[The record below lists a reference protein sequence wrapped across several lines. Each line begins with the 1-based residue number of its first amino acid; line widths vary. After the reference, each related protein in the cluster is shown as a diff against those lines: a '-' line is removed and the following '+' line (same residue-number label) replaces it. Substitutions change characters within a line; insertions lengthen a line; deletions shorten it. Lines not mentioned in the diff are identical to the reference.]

1 MKPLET
7 LGLAAS
13 TLLLTATA
21 VAASAAPAAPT
32 RVAGSIVGKVV
43 FDGDVPEK
51 KPLSISEEQSK
62 GCCEGKDCMDDQDLS
77 MLVDDAGGVANAV
90 ITVEIEGKE
99 AEVPEEPVELDQK
112 GCRFHPHVVVIP
124 EGGKVTY
131 LNSDGVSHNIHTYA
145 VKNEGLNKT
154 VSAGTDLVQSFD
166 KAEQVKVTC
175 DIHPWMTSYI
185 FVTDASAWAVS
196 GTDGS
201 FEIPGIEPG
210 DYKLEIWHETLGK
223 AKADVTVKP
232 DGSSD
237 AVEITLGEKKKK
249 GRRR

>member
-7 LGLAAS
+7 LALAISALLFATSAATIPSRAS
-13 TLLLTATA
+13 T
-21 VAASAAPAAPT
+21 P
-32 RVAGSIVGKVV
+32 VAGTIKGKVV
-43 FDGDVPEK
+43 FEGDVPEK
-51 KPLSISEEQSK
+51 KPLSISDEQSK
-62 GCCEGKDCMDDQDLS
+62 GCCEGKDCMDDADLS
-77 MLVDDAGGVANAV
+77 LVVAEDGGVANV
-90 ITVEIEGKE
+90 VVTIEIDGKK
-99 AEVPEEPVELDQK
+99 AEMPDEPLELDQK
-112 GCRFHPHVVVIP
+112 GCRFHPHIAVIP

-185 FVTDASAWAVS
+185 FVTDASVWAVT
-196 GTDGS
+196 GADGS
-201 FEIPGIEPG
+201 FEIGGLEPG

-223 AKADVTVKP
+223 QKVEATVKP
-232 DGSSD
+232 DGSSEM
-237 AVEITLGEKKKK
+237 VEVTLGEKKKK